1 VDQTLGCI
9 LVQYNKVAM
18 VENNVDEKVEQFY
31 HHLLL
36 VSMLDNLLKI
46 DMLDKYQL
54 EMVVIDYHSI
64 IKLIHVYFV
73 VMVQNVLLYQYEFQ
87 MLE

>member
-1 VDQTLGCI
+1 MLVYV

-18 VENNVDEKVEQFY
+18 VENNVDEIMKLFY

-46 DMLDKYQL
+46 DMLDKHQL
-54 EMVVIDYHSI
+54 QMVVIDYHSI

>member
-1 VDQTLGCI
+1 M
-9 LVQYNKVAM
+9 VAM
-18 VENNVDEKVEQFY
+18 VVNNVDEIMEQFY

-46 DMLDKYQL
+46 DMLDKHQL
-54 EMVVIDYHSI
+54 DMVVIDDHSI

-73 VMVQNVLLYQYEFQ
+73 VMVIDV
-87 MLE
+87 